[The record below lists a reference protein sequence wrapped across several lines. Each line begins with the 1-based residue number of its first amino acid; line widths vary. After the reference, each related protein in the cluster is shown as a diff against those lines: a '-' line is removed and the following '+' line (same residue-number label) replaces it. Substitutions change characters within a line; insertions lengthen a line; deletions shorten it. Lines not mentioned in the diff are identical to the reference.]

1 MKSTTVA
8 NPVLMVMPMGKAVGT
23 VAVDAPKI
31 TRPALLLLLWAGLY
45 AGLSEFVEIVL
56 A

>member
-8 NPVLMVMPMGKAVGT
+8 NPVLVVMPMGKAAVT
-23 VAVDAPKI
+23 VAVDAAKM
-31 TRPALLLLLWAGLY
+31 TRPALLLSVWAGLF
-45 AGLSEFVEIVL
+45 AGLSELVEIVL